1 MQLYP
6 DPSPHSSMQHTP
18 ATGGHQ
24 NGFGFQF
31 PNQAV
36 NYGMGNQ
43 MGGQRYGGNMS
54 PGNSSVSFE
63 SRYNSASPGQSNINY
78 GGINGMANQ
87 FGDIGMVNHAQY
99 QNVGHCVSNSISTS
113 YGSSMVDP
121 ASPMNLAT
129 TSAPPSG
136 FSAAPMSI
144 PMSAAAYTASI
155 GMGTSDPQDALG
167 MNNGRLYGEAP
178 LFQMGPAPQPHNV
191 TGPQLYGQYG
201 SAMDMQR
208 SHSDNTAGMYS
219 AQQQQQQQQQQ
230 QLLQRYLVQQQLH
243 GNANAIQ
250 QQQNL
255 HAGNG
260 SQANRARSASGGRAP
275 GAGGLPYSSYGHRM
289 N

>member
-1 MQLYP
+1 MQLYS

-18 ATGGHQ
+18 AIGGHQ

-31 PNQAV
+31 PNQAA

-43 MGGQRYGGNMS
+43 IGGQRHSGNMS

-63 SRYNSASPGQSNINY
+63 SRYNSASPAQLNMNFGDV
-78 GGINGMANQ
+78 NGMANQ
-87 FGDIGMVNHAQY
+87 FANIGMVNQAQY
-99 QNVGHCVSNSISTS
+99 QNVGHRVSSSMSTS

-129 TSAPPSG
+129 TSAPHAG
-136 FSAAPMSI
+136 FSAAPMNI
-144 PMSAAAYTASI
+144 PMSTAAYSASI
-155 GMGTSDPQDALG
+155 GMGASEPQDALG
-167 MNNGRLYGEAP
+167 MNNGRLYGETP

-191 TGPQLYGQYG
+191 IDPQLYGQYG

-219 AQQQQQQQQQQ
+219 SQQQQQQ
-230 QLLQRYLVQQQLH
+230 QLLQQYLAQQQLQ
-243 GNANAIQ
+243 GNANAMQ
-250 QQQNL
+250 QHHNMY
-255 HAGNG
+255 AGNG
-260 SQANRARSASGGRAP
+260 SQANRARSTSGGRAP
-275 GAGGLPYSSYGHRM
+275 GAGGLSYNSYGHRM